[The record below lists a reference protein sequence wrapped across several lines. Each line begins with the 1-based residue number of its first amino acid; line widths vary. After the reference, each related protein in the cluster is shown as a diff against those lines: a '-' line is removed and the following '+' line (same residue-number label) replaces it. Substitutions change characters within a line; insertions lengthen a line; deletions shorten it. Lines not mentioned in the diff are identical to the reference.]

1 MRVWSVAEIES
12 VLGNRTRGAGKE
24 SVGVSTDSR
33 TLAPGNVFV
42 CLSGD
47 SFDGHAY
54 AAAACEKGATSIIA
68 SRSRAAELVESLPKD
83 VNLWLVDDT
92 LQGLSRMASHARDT
106 LKCPVLGVAGSN
118 GKTSTKDMLAGIAKR
133 VFKNSYATS
142 GNLNNH
148 IGLPLTLTNIPVNA
162 QMVILEMGMN
172 HTGELAALSK
182 IARPHHAIV
191 TSVALEHA
199 EFFSSIEDIARAE
212 LEIVTGM
219 QGGGL
224 LLYHADSPCTEIA
237 VKVAKEH
244 SLRLKLFKCEDVKV
258 QSSGIEFD
266 FNGKVINNPNY
277 FSRVMA
283 ENLLGAILLLEAAG
297 VPAEDL
303 ARAAAFAR
311 PQARRR
317 FEVFRMQRGNNEI
330 LLIDDSYNANEAS
343 FVAAIRAMREILP
356 QGRLALCAGEMAEL
370 GAIGPDAHRSV
381 GKAAAQ
387 MGFSAVF
394 ASGTSDAQ
402 ILLDGYRAHSKEG
415 KTILA
420 SEPSKLLEGLN
431 PFEFDGILVK
441 GSRRARMDLVSD
453 ALKLNGFVSQ
463 AENDV

>member
-1 MRVWSVAEIES
+1 MRTWSAAEIES
-12 VLGNRTRGAGKE
+12 VLGSRARGAGKE
-24 SVGVSTDSR
+24 SAGVSTDSR
-33 TLAPGNVFV
+33 TIASGNVFV

-47 SFDGHAY
+47 SFDGHGY
-54 AAAACEKGATSIIA
+54 AAAACDKGATSVIA
-68 SRSRAAELVESLPKD
+68 SRSRAAELEASLPKD

-92 LQGLSRMASHARDT
+92 LQGLSRLASRARDT
-106 LKCPVLGVAGSN
+106 LQCAVLGVAGSN

-133 VFKNSYATS
+133 LFKNSYATS

-148 IGLPLTLTNIPVNA
+148 IGLPLTLANIPTNA

-172 HTGELAALSK
+172 HTGELAALSE

-199 EFFSSIEDIARAE
+199 EFFSSIADIARAE
-212 LEIVTGM
+212 LEIAAGM
-219 QGGGL
+219 PAGGL
-224 LLYHADSPCTEIA
+224 LLYHADSPCTDIA
-237 VKVAKEH
+237 VQIAREH
-244 SLRLKLFKCEDVKV
+244 SLRLELFKCNSV
-258 QSSGIEFD
+258 QVGSSGIEFD
-266 FNGKVINNPNY
+266 FNGKVIKNPNY

-283 ENLLGAILLLEAAG
+283 ENLFGSLQLLAAAG
-297 VPAEDL
+297 VSTEEL
-303 ARAAAFAR
+303 IRAAGFAR

-317 FEVFRMQRGNNEI
+317 FEVFRWKQGNKEI

-356 QGRLALCAGEMAEL
+356 NGRLALCAGEMAEL

-381 GKAAAQ
+381 GRAAAE
-387 MGFSAVF
+387 MGFAAVF
-394 ASGTSDAQ
+394 ASGTNDAQ

-415 KTILA
+415 KTTLA
-420 SEPSKLLEGLN
+420 DGPAKLLEGFN
-431 PFEFDGILVK
+431 PVEFDGILVK